1 MTERKQ
7 VTEYTSVIRGT
18 WSLEDISEVINK
30 LKHLRSQGY
39 SKVELDEEYHL
50 DRWSQETT
58 PVLKAIKYRKEND
71 EEQRKRIEE
80 EEKMRETRRKT
91 YELLSKEFDKNA
103 E

>member
-1 MTERKQ
+1 MTDRKQ
-7 VTEYTSVIRGT
+7 VTEYTSVIRGS
-18 WSLEDISEVINK
+18 WSLEDISEVIHK

-39 SKVELDEEYHL
+39 SKVELDEEYS

-58 PVLKAIKYRKEND
+58 LVLKAIKYRKEND
-71 EEQRKRIEE
+71 QERKKRVEE

-91 YELLSKEFDKNA
+91 YELLRKEFDTSW

>member
-1 MTERKQ
+1 MTDRKQ
-7 VTEYTSVIRGT
+7 VSEYASVIRGT
-18 WSLEDISEVINK
+18 WSLEDISEVIQK

-39 SKVELDEEYHL
+39 SKLELDEEYS

-58 PVLKAIKYRKEND
+58 LVLKAIKYRKEND
-71 EEQRKRIEE
+71 QEQRKRIEE

-91 YELLSKEFDKNA
+91 YELLRKEFGSDG